1 MPTDNTMIYSMT
13 AFARSEVKKDWGT
26 AVWEIRSVN
35 QRYLETYFRLPE
47 QFRSLEPLLR
57 DRFRKRLQRG
67 KVECAL
73 RFTANDAAVTKLT
86 LNEELAKQVL
96 HAADWVQSHGQSTG
110 VNPLDVLRWPGVIA
124 AEEADMDAIQADLL
138 AGLDKAMDDFITA
151 RGDEGENLKSLI
163 EQRLD
168 AIEVEAKKVAG
179 RMPEILNWQRERIL
193 TRFEEAKL
201 ELDAARIEQ
210 EMILLAQKVD
220 VAEELDRLNSHVG
233 ETRKIL
239 NKGGAC
245 GRRLDFMMQEFN
257 RESNTLGSKSINT
270 EITQSA
276 VELKVLIEQM
286 REQIQNI
293 E

>member
-1 MPTDNTMIYSMT
+1 MIYSMT
-13 AFARSEVKKDWGT
+13 AFARSEVKKEWGT

-47 QFRSLEPLLR
+47 QFRSLEPVLR
-57 DRFRKRLQRG
+57 ERFRKRLQRG

-73 RFTANDAAVTKLT
+73 RFTANDSAVTKLN
-86 LNEELAKQVL
+86 LNEQLAKQVL

-110 VNPLDVLRWPGVIA
+110 VNPLDVLKWPGVIA
-124 AEEADMDAIQADLL
+124 SEEADMDAIQADMLE
-138 AGLDKAMDDFITA
+138 GLDKAMNDFIAA
-151 RGDEGENLKSLI
+151 RGAEGETLKSLI

-168 AIEVEAKKVAG
+168 AIEVEAEKVAQ
-179 RMPEILNWQRERIL
+179 RMPEILTWQREKIQA
-193 TRFEEAKL
+193 RFEEAKL
-201 ELDAARIEQ
+201 ELDAARVEQ

-220 VAEELDRLNSHVG
+220 VAEELDRLNSHVA

-239 NKGGAC
+239 KKGGAC

-257 RESNTLGSKSINT
+257 RESNTLGSKSIST

-276 VELKVLIEQM
+276 FELKVLIEQM